1 MTATHAA
8 EQVFVDLVAD
18 GWDRDDVSTAIDSL
32 IEAGLDADQPDDG
45 HVLTDDEIDV
55 VRDQLTGY
63 VGLVGVAEVARMAG
77 LTESSVRTY
86 VRRGTIITPLPVAGS
101 DALVWRRADVE
112 RWMADRRG
120 PGRPRAGQ

>member
-18 GWDRDDVSTAIDSL
+18 GWDRDDVATAIDSL
-32 IEAGLDADQPDDG
+32 IASGLDADQPDDG

-55 VRDQLTGY
+55 VRDQLTGWI
-63 VGLVGVAEVARMAG
+63 GLVGVAEVARMTG

-86 VRRGTIITPLPVAGS
+86 VRRGTITSPLPVAGS

-112 RWMADRRG
+112 RWMADRPG
-120 PGRPRAGQ
+120 PGRPRTA